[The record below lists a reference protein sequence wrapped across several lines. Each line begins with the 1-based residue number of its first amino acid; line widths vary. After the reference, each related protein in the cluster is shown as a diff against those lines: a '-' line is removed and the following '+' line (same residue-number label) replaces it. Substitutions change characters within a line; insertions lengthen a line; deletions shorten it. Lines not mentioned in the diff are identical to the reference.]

1 MLHNSIL
8 LPKQI
13 LTSSQEVHSHLSPKR
28 ALSFLQSSNRTPL
41 PTWMERF
48 SSLLICRIGW
58 REIRMQDIH
67 IWILIL
73 KTYLAHNSLL
83 SSELSQASKNYRI
96 YSWATPPQ
104 GTDTGIS
111 PQDTLS
117 KWNSDLISSSIILR
131 FSVCIFLRKYSS
143 ESC

>member
-28 ALSFLQSSNRTPL
+28 ALSFLLSSNRKGL
-41 PTWMERF
+41 LKWKGF
-48 SSLLICRIGW
+48 HLFLICRIGW
-58 REIRMQDIH
+58 KEIRMQDIH

-73 KTYLAHNSLL
+73 KTCLAHNSLL
-83 SSELSQASKNYRI
+83 SSELSQAPKNCII

-117 KWNSDLISSSIILR
+117 RWNSDLILSSIILH

-143 ESC
+143 EPC